1 MAVVVGAW
9 KALGALRL
17 HVTCMFIT
25 GERKAALSVAE
36 PAGEGLEKVQDIA
49 GSGPKHTEPGGAHR

>member
-17 HVTCMFIT
+17 HVMFIT

-49 GSGPKHTEPGGAHR
+49 GSGPKHTEPGGAHW